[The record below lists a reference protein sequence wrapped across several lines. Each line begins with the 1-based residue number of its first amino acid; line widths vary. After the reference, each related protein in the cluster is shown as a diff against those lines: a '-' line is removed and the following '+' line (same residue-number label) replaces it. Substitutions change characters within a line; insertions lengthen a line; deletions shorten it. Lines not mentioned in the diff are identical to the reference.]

1 MTVKL
6 GGNSI
11 DARCTCPYDGADA
24 CKHVVAVLLYAAADP
39 PNDESERVE
48 GVIQDISADDL
59 QTFVHDVLATNSDL
73 RERFRARFGDTYRSV
88 EEYREEIEELF
99 DQHTQDCPVVSGA
112 IDFSH
117 FFDVAERYRERDR
130 YVDAAT
136 VYRAIFEGIDDNQH
150 RIDTAYD
157 HYARIMQTTTD
168 GYIDCV
174 LATDPGPEEFET
186 HAGVLDERAST
197 GAPTNRVF
205 FFRML
210 GELDDRR

>member
-1 MTVKL
+1 M
-6 GGNSI
+6 
-11 DARCTCPYDGADA
+11 
-24 CKHVVAVLLYAAADP
+24 LLDAAADP

-59 QTFVHDVLATNSDL
+59 QTFVHDVLATNPDL
-73 RERFRARFGDTYRSV
+73 RERFLARFGDEHKSV

-99 DQHTQDCPVVSGA
+99 DQHIQDYPVVTGA

-130 YVDAAT
+130 YV
-136 VYRAIFEGIDDNQH
+136 GIDDNQH

-157 HYARIMQTTTD
+157 HYARTMQTATD

-186 HAGVLDERAST
+186 YTGVLDERAST
-197 GAPTNRVF
+197 GAPTNRDF

-210 GELDDRR
+210 GELDDR